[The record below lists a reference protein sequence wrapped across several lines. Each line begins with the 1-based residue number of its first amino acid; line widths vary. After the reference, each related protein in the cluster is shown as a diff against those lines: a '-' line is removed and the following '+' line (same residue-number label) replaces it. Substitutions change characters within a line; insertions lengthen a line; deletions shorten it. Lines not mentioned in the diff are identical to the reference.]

1 MHHEEVGAALFG
13 QSFGRNVRAARER
26 KGWSQRELASALQK
40 HGLKLDPSAV
50 TRIERGAREAKL
62 REAVA
67 IAECLSVDL
76 RELVTAEAHDP
87 WSVAIDLRRQAE
99 ACLHTGWVALA
110 QFGILVQALTSLLE
124 VSPPT
129 RDNLSK
135 LKDRPD
141 GLDAEDLIG
150 LELADMLQGL
160 REWAGDSEV
169 PGNERIADELQRAVT
184 AAVDQLF
191 TARGIEETSR
201 HARPPKNAGVDAET

>member
-1 MHHEEVGAALFG
+1 MHQEEVGAALFG
-13 QSFGRNVRAARER
+13 QSFGRNVRAAREQ
-26 KGWSQRELASALQK
+26 KGWSQRQLASALQK
-40 HGLKLDPSAV
+40 RGVKLDPSAV

-87 WSVAIDLRRQAE
+87 WSVAVDLRRQAE
-99 ACLHTGWVALA
+99 ACLYTGWVALA

-129 RDNLSK
+129 RANLTK
-135 LKDRPD
+135 LKGWPD
-141 GLDAEDLIG
+141 GLDAEQLVG
-150 LELADMLQGL
+150 LELADLLQSI

-169 PGNERIADELQRAVT
+169 PGNERIADELQRTVA

-191 TARGIEETSR
+191 TARGIEEPSR
-201 HARPPKNAGVDAET
+201 HAPPSRNAGVVAET